1 MRAQS
6 PALRP
11 RMQSFISV
19 MEWTHRLKVPMYQ
32 HIATYHPESQDCT
45 LNREMKET
53 KLKANSMSNHTLTQW
68 KTR

>member
-1 MRAQS
+1 MRVDAAEVHQGGFS
-6 PALRP
+6 GLVDAR
-11 RMQSFISV
+11 QV
-19 MEWTHRLKVPMYQ
+19 RLYQ

>member
-1 MRAQS
+1 
-6 PALRP
+6 
-11 RMQSFISV
+11 MQSFISG

>member
-1 MRAQS
+1 
-6 PALRP
+6 
-11 RMQSFISV
+11 